1 MTVNDIMS
9 ELKTYG
15 NEQIKKILLK
25 HGVQEPL
32 YGVKVEDLKKIQ
44 KKIKKDYSLAKELY
58 MTGNAD
64 AMYLAGLIADDDNMT
79 AEDLDEWVS
88 RATSANISEY
98 TVPWVAGGSRY
109 GMQLGMKWID
119 APEEYIATAGW
130 ATLSGLVSVT
140 PDEQLDLTTLQQLL
154 TRIEQLIATS
164 PNRVRYQMNNYMIC
178 LGAYVNSLTDDA
190 LATAAKVGKV
200 SVEMNGTACKVP
212 DAGEYIAKIAAKGTL
227 GKKKK
232 MLKC

>member
-1 MTVNDIMS
+1 MS

-15 NEQIKKILLK
+15 NEQTKKILLK

-58 MTGNAD
+58 LTGNAD
-64 AMYLAGLIADDDNMT
+64 AMYLAGLIADDDKMT
-79 AEDLDEWVS
+79 VEELDTWV
-88 RATSANISEY
+88 RMATSANICEY

-109 GMQLGMKWID
+109 GMELGMKWID
-119 APEEYIATAGW
+119 APEEHIAAAGW
-130 ATLSGLVSVT
+130 ATLSGLVCVK
-140 PDEQLDLTTLQQLL
+140 PDEQLDLPTLQQLL
-154 TRIEQLIATS
+154 TRIEQQIVAS
-164 PNRVRYQMNNYMIC
+164 PNRVRYQMNNYIIC
-178 LGAYVNSLTDDA
+178 LGAYVTSLTDDA

-212 DAGEYIAKIAAKGTL
+212 DAAEYIAKIAAKGTL

>member
-15 NEQIKKILLK
+15 NEQTKKILLK

-58 MTGNAD
+58 LTGNAD
-64 AMYLAGLIADDDNMT
+64 AMYLAGLIADDDKMT
-79 AEDLDEWVS
+79 VEELDTWV
-88 RATSANISEY
+88 RMATSANICEY

-109 GMQLGMKWID
+109 GMELGMKWID
-119 APEEYIATAGW
+119 APEEHIAAAGW
-130 ATLSGLVSVT
+130 ATLSGLVCVK
-140 PDEQLDLTTLQQLL
+140 PDEQLDLPTLQQLL
-154 TRIEQLIATS
+154 TRIEQQIVAS
-164 PNRVRYQMNNYMIC
+164 PNRVRYQMNNYIIC
-178 LGAYVNSLTDDA
+178 LGAYVTSLTDDA

-212 DAGEYIAKIAAKGTL
+212 DAAEYIAKIAAKGTL